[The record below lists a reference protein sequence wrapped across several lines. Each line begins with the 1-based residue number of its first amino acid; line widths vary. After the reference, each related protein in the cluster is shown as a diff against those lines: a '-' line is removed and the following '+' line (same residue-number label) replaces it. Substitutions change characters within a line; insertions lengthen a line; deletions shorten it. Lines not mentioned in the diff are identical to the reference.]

1 MPIIASL
8 IKIAVLSLALL
19 CVDMTPPRAP
29 IETAGDS
36 KSSPSK
42 CRTDDALNS
51 EKFNVA
57 RRWSTDYLSVQ

>member
-19 CVDMTPPRAP
+19 CVDIAPTRAP

-36 KSSPSK
+36 KSWQSHCRIYFGCAPS
-42 CRTDDALNS
+42 
-51 EKFNVA
+51 A
-57 RRWSTDYLSVQ
+57 RLAAGTTNGERRSR